1 MQNAKCRTL
10 HFCILHFAFCIS
22 MKSLRSRLTFTHA
35 LVALTAVLIVALLV
49 TILVRVA
56 FDRARAQINDVQIQ
70 NSADAVAELLGG
82 FYARRQGWG
91 NVEVLLRRR
100 FNQAPP
106 RSPLRLTR
114 LQLFDAQDQLLFDSA
129 TPTAQRQ
136 APPIA
141 NPIERPIVV
150 DGATVGRVLIAA
162 PGTALNPAERAFL
175 RGVYLIVLGGS
186 MLAGLAALAVG
197 LVSARRVT
205 TPLRSLTAAA
215 RRLAGGQRH
224 EPLNIPPATELAEL
238 ALAFNSMAAELE
250 RQEQLRR
257 QLVADIAH
265 ELRTPLSVLRL
276 QIESIEDG
284 IDQPTPATL
293 ASLSEEVGL
302 LTRLVDDLRLLSLAD
317 AGQLSLSIETLDAGA
332 AAERVLKAA
341 AAHAR
346 QQQIEL
352 RAELPAE
359 PLAVAADPQRLAQIL
374 GNLVENALRY
384 TPAGGQARLR
394 IYADNRP
401 PTTDH
406 RPLLTGENPS
416 SPFVVRPSSFV
427 VFEVVDTGPGIPPD
441 ELRQIF
447 ERFYRADKAR
457 ARDTGGSG
465 LGLAIAQR
473 LAEMQGGRVWASSVV
488 GQGATFSVALP
499 ASVGAPEP
507 AQAAILAAR

>member
-1 MQNAKCRTL
+1 
-10 HFCILHFAFCIS
+10 

-35 LVALTAVLIVALLV
+35 LVALTAVLIVAILV

-82 FYARRQGWG
+82 FYGRRQSWN
-91 NVEVLLRRR
+91 NVETLLRRR
-100 FNQAPP
+100 FNQAPA

-114 LQLFDAQDQLLFDSA
+114 LQLFDAQGQLLFDSA
-129 TPTAQRQ
+129 APAAQRQ

-150 DGATVGRVLIAA
+150 EGTTVGRVLLAA

-186 MLAGLAALAVG
+186 VLAGLTALAVG
-197 LVSARRVT
+197 LISARRVT

-215 RRLAGGQRH
+215 RRLTSGQRH
-224 EPLNIPPATELAEL
+224 EPLHIPPATELAEL
-238 ALAFNSMAAELE
+238 AQAFNSMAAELE

-265 ELRTPLSVLRL
+265 ELRTPLSVLRM
-276 QIESIEDG
+276 QIESLEDG

-293 ASLSEEVGL
+293 ASLGEEVGL
-302 LTRLVDDLRLLSLAD
+302 LNRLVDDLRLLSLAD
-317 AGQLSLSIETLDAGA
+317 AGQLSLSIDTLDAGA
-332 AAERVLKAA
+332 AAERALTAA
-341 AAHAR
+341 APRAR

-359 PLAVAADPQRLAQIL
+359 PLAVAGDAQRLAQIL
-374 GNLVENALRY
+374 GNLLENALRY
-384 TPAGGQARLR
+384 TPAGG
-394 IYADNRP
+394 
-401 PTTDH
+401 
-406 RPLLTGENPS
+406 S
-416 SPFVVRPSSFV
+416 VVVRVRSETKDERRKTNDERADPPLVFHPSSFV
-427 VFEVVDTGPGIPPD
+427 VFEVSDTGRGIPAT
-441 ELRQIF
+441 ELPHIF

-465 LGLAIAQR
+465 LGLAIVQR
-473 LAEMQGGRVWASSVV
+473 LAEMQGGQVWASSAA
-488 GQGATFSVALP
+488 GQGATFFVALP
-499 ASVGAPEP
+499 ICSTYTVSEHC
-507 AQAAILAAR
+507 AI